1 MQGLWLISVKHYDLI
16 VKECKEIEGGIEGA
30 SNKKELTLYQK
41 KRAYSC
47 I

>member
-16 VKECKEIEGGIEGA
+16 VKECKEIGGVEGA
-30 SNKKELTLYQK
+30 SKKKELTLYQK